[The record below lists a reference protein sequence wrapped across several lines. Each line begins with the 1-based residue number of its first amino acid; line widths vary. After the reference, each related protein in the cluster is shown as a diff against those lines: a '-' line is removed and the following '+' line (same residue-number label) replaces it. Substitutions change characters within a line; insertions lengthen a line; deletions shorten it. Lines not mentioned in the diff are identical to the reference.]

1 MQIQNQN
8 PKNEYEEEK
17 TTEIRELL
25 EMQIQNENPQNEY
38 EIETEEIG
46 EKLEI
51 IDKTDYLEV
60 KYNELV
66 LKVKIKMDEIERI
79 INKKLLI
86 RNAHIYELASNE
98 RIRMIQNRKLVYKS
112 DRIIIKHESFIEVII
127 VYVLLR
133 MHRIAADKAYDM
145 VFRLIDYYDA
155 IITLLNT
162 KCPRNDTRI
171 IKVADEEIVED
182 LCESKLKA
190 IYNVIV
196 AIHKAL
202 NTY

>member
-1 MQIQNQN
+1 MQTQNQN
-8 PKNEYEEEK
+8 P
-17 TTEIRELL
+17 T
-25 EMQIQNENPQNEY
+25 PEY
-38 EIETEEIG
+38 EIETTTETG
-46 EKLEI
+46 DKLEI
-51 IDKTDYLEV
+51 IDKREYLEV

-66 LKVKIKMDEIERI
+66 LKAKIRIDEIERI
-79 INKKLLI
+79 INTKLLI
-86 RNAHIYELASNE
+86 RNAHNYALASNE
-98 RIRMIQNRKLVYKS
+98 RIRLIEDGLLVYKA
-112 DRIIIKHESFIEVII
+112 DRIVIKHESLIEVII

-133 MHRIAADKAYDM
+133 MHRTAADKAYDIT
-145 VFRLIDYYDA
+145 FKLLDYYDA

-162 KCPRNDTRI
+162 KCPQNSILITKI
-171 IKVADEEIVED
+171 GDEEIVSD